1 MIDRQEVI
9 DIYRD
14 SYYLPYSDNIDHMI
28 VRTPV
33 DNNQK
38 AEQQTTDNYRNVE

>member
-38 AEQQTTDNYRNVE
+38 LNNKQQTITEM